1 LFEGLV
7 VDETERPVAVKLVGD
22 QAFYVVDDDGFLRH
36 IESEDIDRQVV
47 EHLVEMIRGNEDVIA
62 RGTMEMIGQDD
73 IFTKAAIES
82 SLHQAPEHTDL
93 LLQQGLPEEARL
105 WLGMLG
111 FRVVID
117 LHGTVVRIDQPQA
130 AGPTDSPEKRN
141 SSDESPTRSLY
152 NAVIAPPEC

>member
-1 LFEGLV
+1 MGHKALFEGLV
-7 VDETERPVAVKLVGD
+7 VDESEQAVAVLMVGD

-36 IESEDIDRQVV
+36 IESELIDRQVV
-47 EHLVEMIRGNEDVIA
+47 EHLVEMIRGHEDLIA
-62 RGTMEMIGQDD
+62 QGTMQMIGQDD

-82 SLHQAPEHTDL
+82 SLRQAPEHTDL

-117 LHGTVVRIDQPQA
+117 LHGTVLRIDQPQA
-130 AGPTDSPEKRN
+130 PDPTD
-141 SSDESPTRSLY
+141 
-152 NAVIAPPEC
+152 PPE

>member
-1 LFEGLV
+1 MGHKALFEGLV
-7 VDETERPVAVKLVGD
+7 VDESEQAVAVRMVGD

-36 IESEDIDRQVV
+36 IESELIDRQVV
-47 EHLVEMIRGNEDVIA
+47 EHLVEMIRGHEDLIA
-62 RGTMEMIGQDD
+62 QGTMQMIGQDD

-82 SLHQAPEHTDL
+82 SLRQAPEHTDL

-117 LHGTVVRIDQPQA
+117 LHGTVLRIDQPQA
-130 AGPTDSPEKRN
+130 PDPTD
-141 SSDESPTRSLY
+141 
-152 NAVIAPPEC
+152 PPE

>member
-1 LFEGLV
+1 VLLRAEKGFGMVGIKTLFEGLV
-7 VDETERPVAVKLVGD
+7 VDETEQPVAVKLVGD

-36 IESEDIDRQVV
+36 IESEVIDRQVV
-47 EHLVEMIRGNEDVIA
+47 EHLVGMIRGHEDLIA
-62 RGTMEMIGQDD
+62 RGTMDMIGQDD

-82 SLHQAPEHTDL
+82 SLRQAPEQTDL

-117 LHGTVVRIDQPQA
+117 VRGTVIRIDQPQA
-130 AGPTDSPEKRN
+130 PEPTD
-141 SSDESPTRSLY
+141 
-152 NAVIAPPEC
+152 PPE